1 MIKVFKFVVR
11 VWEFF
16 LSCVYRGGFFRVL
29 KVEFLDLDCLGDNI
43 FWVKKLKIE
52 KIYFLKSWM
61 IKINKNK
68 FSRFDVFGLCIF

>member
-43 FWVKKLKIE
+43 FWVKKIKLKKYIFKKVE
-52 KIYFLKSWM
+52 WLK
-61 IKINKNK
+61 
-68 FSRFDVFGLCIF
+68 